1 MKTLF
6 PSVPVLMCCLLALP
20 LHAQS
25 ANPVALYAAARPYTD
40 ESLPQLKAHVHEL
53 SGIKPDINQ
62 ADLPG
67 LLASVSEV
75 IMAQMPRVPNLI
87 AHEEIALEVLPPPTP
102 SGGYYSGGSGIG
114 GSGRN
119 RAQSV
124 SVTPVPTT
132 QDVHLIQQP
141 WRRFDYIILSEHLP
155 DGSVLFN
162 ESRKSLERTNARSS
176 TPVPPRGTG
185 FASSWFI
192 FLPFNLVES
201 HFRFLGTQNVGHQQT
216 YVVAFAQDPAAVK
229 FPGVIEMPSGPVP
242 LLYQGI
248 AWIDQQ
254 TSRIVR
260 LRSDLLAP
268 QHQVRLTEV
277 TSTVEFTE
285 AKIPNLE
292 SALWL
297 PRNVEITWNID
308 GQRSGELHRYS
319 NYGLFHATSRIV
331 D

>member
-1 MKTLF
+1 MKMLF
-6 PSVPVLMCCLLALP
+6 ASLLAIAFSPAATL

-25 ANPVALYAAARPYTD
+25 QETAALYAAARPYTD
-40 ESLPQLKAHVHEL
+40 ETLPQLKAHVHEL

-62 ADLPG
+62 TDLPG
-67 LLASVSEV
+67 LLASVSEIV
-75 IMAQMPRVPNLI
+75 MAQMPRVPNLI
-87 AHEEIALEVLPPPTP
+87 AHEEIALEQPAPPTP
-102 SGGYYSGGSGIG
+102 SGGYSGGSGIG
-114 GSGRN
+114 GSGRS

-132 QDVHLIQQP
+132 QESKLVQQP
-141 WRRFDYIILSEHLP
+141 WRRYDYFILAEHQP

-162 ESRKSLERTNARSS
+162 ESRKSLEKSS
-176 TPVPPRGTG
+176 TTVTPRGTG
-185 FASSWFI
+185 FASSWFL

-201 HFRFLGTQNVGHQQT
+201 HFRLLGTQKVGHLQT
-216 YVVAFAQDPAAVK
+216 YVVAFAQDPSAVK
-229 FPGVIEMPSGPVP
+229 VPGFIEMPSGRVP
-242 LLYQGI
+242 LLYHGI

-254 TSRIVR
+254 TFRIVR

-268 QHQVRLTEV
+268 QHQVRLSEV
-277 TSTVEFTE
+277 SSTVDFAE
-285 AKIPNLE
+285 ARIPNLE
-292 SALWL
+292 APLWL
-297 PRNVEITWNID
+297 PKSVEILWDID